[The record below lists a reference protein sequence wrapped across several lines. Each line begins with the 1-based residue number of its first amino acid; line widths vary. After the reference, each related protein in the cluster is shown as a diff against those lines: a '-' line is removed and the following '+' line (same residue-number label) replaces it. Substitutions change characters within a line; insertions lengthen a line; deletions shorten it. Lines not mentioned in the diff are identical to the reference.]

1 MTKRVVRARSAA
13 SAGAGGVWSVAHRRL
28 TVGLV
33 ATVTLAACEALAV
46 STVMPRVARDL
57 GLGGY
62 GPALSAFFLGTV
74 VGVLLG
80 GAAADRF
87 GARLPFLAAAVLFGT
102 GLVVAGLAPSIAVLV
117 LARTL
122 QGIGSGGYLPASYA
136 TVARCYAEPDRVRI
150 FALLATA
157 WVAPG
162 AVGPF
167 VAGALADTVGWRW
180 VFIGLLPLVVT
191 VAALTVPALPGP
203 APPDG
208 AIRRLPVADALAV
221 ATGVGLLL
229 TALDSTRWIIAAA
242 LAPTGLVIGS
252 RARRV
257 LPAGVL
263 RLRPGVPA
271 AVVVQGLLAL
281 SFITVDA
288 FAPLAVTSVRGESV
302 LVGAIAVALD
312 SLTWALG
319 AWLADRLLPVRP
331 PQTLIRA
338 GFALLAV
345 GIGVEL
351 ALLVPALPLVVGFA
365 GGALAGLGIG
375 LAYSPL
381 SVAVLVASEPGTEG
395 FASSALLLFENL
407 GFTFG
412 TALVG
417 ALVAAGAR
425 GRWDPAMPLAVS
437 WSSAAVVAVLGAVLA
452 QRVRVDRGPNR
463 R

>member
-1 MTKRVVRARSAA
+1 VVFARSAA
-13 SAGAGGVWSVAHRRL
+13 SGAAGGVWSVAHWRL

-33 ATVTLAACEALAV
+33 ATVTLPASEALAV
-46 STVMPRVARDL
+46 ATVLPRVARDL

-62 GPALSAFFLGTV
+62 GPALSAFFLGNV

-80 GAAADRF
+80 GAATDRF
-87 GARLPFLAAAVLFGT
+87 GATRPFLAATALFGA

-122 QGIGSGGYLPASYA
+122 QGIGSGVYLPVIYA
-136 TVARCYAEPDRVRI
+136 VVARCYAEPDRVRM
-150 FALLATA
+150 FTLLATA

-167 VAGALADTVGWRW
+167 LAGALADTVGWRW
-180 VFIGLLPLVVT
+180 VFLGLLPLLVAA
-191 VAALTVPALPGP
+191 AALTVPALRRP
-203 APPDG
+203 APLDG
-208 AIRRLPVADALAV
+208 EVRRLPVADTLAV

-229 TALDSTRWIIAAA
+229 AALDSTRWLMAGA
-242 LAPTGLVIGS
+242 LALAGLVIGS

-263 RLRPGVPA
+263 RLRSGVPA
-271 AVVVQGLLAL
+271 AVVVRGLLAL

-288 FAPLAVTSVRGESV
+288 FAPLAVTSVRGKSV
-302 LVGAIAVALD
+302 LVGAIAVALN

-319 AWLADRLLPVRP
+319 AWLADRLLPVRQ
-331 PQTLIRA
+331 PQTLVRA

-345 GIGVEL
+345 GIGVAL
-351 ALLVPALPLVVGFA
+351 ALLVPALPLAVGFA

-375 LAYSPL
+375 LAFSPL
-381 SVAVLVASEPGTEG
+381 SVAVLRASEPGTEG
-395 FASSALLLFENL
+395 SASSALLLVDEL

-412 TALVG
+412 TAFAG

-425 GRWDPAMPLAVS
+425 THWDPAMPLVVS
-437 WSSAAVVAVLGAVLA
+437 WSGAAVVAVLGAVLTR
-452 QRVRVDRGPNR
+452 RVRAE
-463 R
+463 

>member
-1 MTKRVVRARSAA
+1 
-13 SAGAGGVWSVAHRRL
+13 VAHRRL

-33 ATVTLAACEALAV
+33 ATVTLAASEVLVV
-46 STVMPRVARDL
+46 STVLPRVARDL

-80 GAAADRF
+80 GAATDRF
-87 GARLPFLAAAVLFGT
+87 GGRRPFLAATALFGT
-102 GLVVAGLAPSIAVLV
+102 GLVVAGFAPSITVLV

-122 QGIGSGGYLPASYA
+122 QGLGSGVYEPVGYAA
-136 TVARCYAEPDRVRI
+136 VARCYAEADRVRMFTLI
-150 FALLATA
+150 ATA

-167 VAGALADTVGWRW
+167 LAGALADTVGWRW
-180 VFIGLLPLVVT
+180 VFLGLLPLVV
-191 VAALTVPALPGP
+191 AAAVLTAPALPGR

-208 AIRRLPVADALAV
+208 EIRRLPVADALAV
-221 ATGVGLLL
+221 ATGAGLLL
-229 TALDSTRWIIAAA
+229 TALNSTRWIIAGA
-242 LAPTGLVIGS
+242 LASAGLVIGS
-252 RARRV
+252 RTRRM

-263 RLRPGVPA
+263 RLRPGLPA
-271 AVVVQGLLAL
+271 AVALRGLLTL

-288 FAPLAVTSVRGESV
+288 FTPLAVTSVSGKSV
-302 LVGAIAVALD
+302 LVAATAVALN

-319 AWLADRLLPVRP
+319 AWLADRLLPARQ

-338 GFALLAV
+338 GFALIAV
-345 GIGVEL
+345 GIGVAL

-365 GGALAGLGIG
+365 GGALAGLGLG

-381 SVAVLVASEPGTEG
+381 SVVVLTASEPGTEG
-395 FASSALLLFENL
+395 SASSALLLFDNL

-425 GRWDPAMPLAVS
+425 ARWDAAMPLAVG
-437 WSSAAVVAVLGAVLA
+437 WSSAAVVAVLGAGLTR
-452 QRVRVDRGPNR
+452 RVGAK
-463 R
+463 